1 MASYSFTPTQQSSGS
16 FGGGGWG
23 NDIASFGHAAYA
35 GMNNG
40 MQFANNLYD
49 LQRRVALEPYAQEA
63 AIANYNAQKKQDELS
78 GDVLG
83 QSMRERNIA
92 RNTTQGATL
101 NRLAG
106 YPAQQGTMSTGTVGA
121 AGFTG
126 AATSPVASGTMG
138 NQVGVVQPQMSQ
150 ADMTAQNAF
159 ADALMRNKQSMR
171 VQQNP
176 YFQTPAQ
183 PQMTPVTPQMLG
195 ATAPVVETAPVA
207 IDYTQDPSPAGNA
220 WSDGRWYG

>member
-1 MASYSFTPTQQSSGS
+1 MASYSMTPTQSGTS
-16 FGGGGWG
+16 YMGGGWG

-49 LQRRVALEPYAQEA
+49 LQRKVALEPYAQEA
-63 AIANYNAQKKQDELS
+63 AIANYNAQKKQDELAADSS
-78 GDVLG
+78 GSRLWAENYTRGV
-83 QSMRERNIA
+83 SS
-92 RNTTQGATL
+92 GATP

-106 YPAQQGTMSTGTVGA
+106 YPLQQGTMSTGTIGA

-126 AATSPVASGTMG
+126 AATSPVAAGDMG
-138 NQVGVVQPQMSQ
+138 AQVGTVPTHITQ

-159 ADALMRNKQSMR
+159 ADALLRNKQSMPM
-171 VQQNP
+171 QQENNMQP
-176 YFQTPAQ
+176 QIQPQVTPAIQQ
-183 PQMTPVTPQMLG
+183 PLG

-207 IDYTQDPSPAGNA
+207 INYTQDPRLANNA